1 MTDSNRTYYSRE
13 AEQHAERERVR
24 LVIVCLMFGLG
35 IGSVMALLFAPAEGK
50 RIRESLRRTVEESV
64 HNGRDRVEPTVNNLE
79 KEAHNLRKKV
89 AERLN

>member
-1 MTDSNRTYYSRE
+1 MIDSNRTYYSRE

-50 RIRESLRRTVEESV
+50 KIREDLRRTVEESV
-64 HNGRDRVEPTVNNLE
+64 HNGRDRVEPAVNNFE